1 MHKKEFIIDYILITF
16 SSLLMALAVMLFF
29 KEHTLAPGGIT
40 GMSIVVNALTGFP
53 VEFVSL
59 GISVP
64 LLIMGVLFLGK
75 NFGIKTL
82 YITLTMPLFLKIV
95 PQTHVT
101 SNLLL
106 AGITGG
112 LLVGISIGI
121 AIIRGCATGGTDLLA
136 MLIHKVLTKPKL
148 PVILF
153 ILDGIVI
160 IGSGLISRNYM
171 VSLYSLISL
180 FVIIKSIDF
189 ITRRFSQPCA
199 PVNLQA

>member
-1 MHKKEFIIDYILITF
+1 MQKNEFILDYILITF

-53 VEFVSL
+53 VEYVSL

-64 LLIMGVLFLGK
+64 LLIMGILFLGK
-75 NFGIKTL
+75 SFGIKTL
-82 YITLTMPLFLKIV
+82 YITLTAPLFLKII

-106 AGITGG
+106 AGVLGG

-136 MLIHKVLTKPKL
+136 MLINKVMTKLKL

-171 VSLYSLISL
+171 VSVYSLISL
-180 FVIIKSIDF
+180 FVIISSIGF
-189 ITRRFSQPCA
+189 ITRRFSQPRA
-199 PVNLQA
+199 EVTLQS

>member
-1 MHKKEFIIDYILITF
+1 MRKNRLLLDYILITF

-29 KEHTLAPGGIT
+29 KEHMLAPGGIT
-40 GMSIVVNALTGFP
+40 GMSIVINALTGFP

-64 LLIMGVLFLGK
+64 LLIMSIVFLGK
-75 NFGIKTL
+75 SFGIKTL
-82 YITLTMPLFLKIV
+82 YITLTAPLFLKII

-101 SNLLL
+101 SNLLV
-106 AGITGG
+106 AGVIGG
-112 LLVGISIGI
+112 LLVGSSIGI

-136 MLIHKVLTKPKL
+136 MMINKAIKKIKM

-153 ILDGIVI
+153 LLDGIVI
-160 IGSGLISRNYM
+160 IGSGVISKNYM

-180 FVIIKSIDF
+180 LVIIVSISF
-189 ITRRFSQPCA
+189 ITRRFSQSDA
-199 PVNLQA
+199 QVAL

>member
-1 MHKKEFIIDYILITF
+1 MRKNRLLLDYILITF

-29 KEHTLAPGGIT
+29 KEHMLAPGGIT
-40 GMSIVVNALTGFP
+40 GMSIVINALTGFP

-64 LLIMGVLFLGK
+64 LLIMSIVFLGK
-75 NFGIKTL
+75 SFGIKTL
-82 YITLTMPLFLKIV
+82 YITLTAPLFLKII

-101 SNLLL
+101 SNLLV
-106 AGITGG
+106 AGVIGG
-112 LLVGISIGI
+112 LLVGSSIGI

-136 MLIHKVLTKPKL
+136 MMINKVIKKIKM

-153 ILDGIVI
+153 LLDGIVI
-160 IGSGLISRNYM
+160 IGSGVISKNYM

-180 FVIIKSIDF
+180 LVIIVSISF
-189 ITRRFSQPCA
+189 ITRRFSQSDA
-199 PVNLQA
+199 QVAL

>member
-1 MHKKEFIIDYILITF
+1 MRKNRLLLDYILITF

-29 KEHTLAPGGIT
+29 KEHMLAPGGIT
-40 GMSIVVNALTGFP
+40 GMSIVINALTGFP

-64 LLIMGVLFLGK
+64 LLIMSIVFLGK
-75 NFGIKTL
+75 SFGIKTL
-82 YITLTMPLFLKIV
+82 YITLTAPLFLKII

-101 SNLLL
+101 SNLLV
-106 AGITGG
+106 AGVIGG
-112 LLVGISIGI
+112 LLVGSSIGI

-136 MLIHKVLTKPKL
+136 MMINKVIKKIKM

-153 ILDGIVI
+153 LLDGIVI
-160 IGSGLISRNYM
+160 IGSGVISKNYM

-180 FVIIKSIDF
+180 LVIIVSISF
-189 ITRRFSQPCA
+189 ITRRFSKSDAQVA
-199 PVNLQA
+199 L